1 MILSLSSGCT
11 TSESFL
17 PINSSCKNENTIH
30 GLVEIAA
37 GCQGYSWS
45 ILGLDVALEGQQ

>member
-17 PINSSCKNENTIH
+17 PISSSCKNENKIH
-30 GLVEIAA
+30 GFAEIAA

-45 ILGLDVALEGQQ
+45 ILGLDLALEGQQ